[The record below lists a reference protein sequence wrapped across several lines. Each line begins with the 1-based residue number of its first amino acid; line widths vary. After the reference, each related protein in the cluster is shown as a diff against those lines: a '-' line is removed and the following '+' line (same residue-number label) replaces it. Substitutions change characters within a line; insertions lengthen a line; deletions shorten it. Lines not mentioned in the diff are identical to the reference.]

1 MCTFKRI
8 FCETHAHY
16 CTKVYLIIF
25 GDLRNR
31 LNNSDLPHIQLY
43 DDFISNLY
51 FSDDFS
57 YDFLECISIH

>member
-8 FCETHAHY
+8 FCEIHAHY
-16 CTKVYLIIF
+16 STKVYLIIF

-31 LNNSDLPHIQLY
+31 LNNSGLPHIQLY

-57 YDFLECISIH
+57 